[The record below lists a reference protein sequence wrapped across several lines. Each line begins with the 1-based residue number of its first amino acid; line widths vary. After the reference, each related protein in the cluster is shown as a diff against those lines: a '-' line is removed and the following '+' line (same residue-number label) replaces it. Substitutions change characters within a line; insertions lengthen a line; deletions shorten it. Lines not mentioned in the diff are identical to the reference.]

1 MPSLFGRTFK
11 LTVGTLEV
19 SDFRCKFKVEKTLKP
34 DPNKVL
40 IEVFNLSRE
49 HRGALA
55 ELAPGKKIKIGKR
68 TKGQAVTKPQVGR
81 VPVRLEVGY
90 ELTGTEQIFF
100 GDLRTV
106 DSEIDGPDWVTAI
119 ASGDGERAYRTARV
133 NQAFG
138 PKVPVSTAL
147 TAAVKALGLGNGN
160 LSAVLSTLKLQ
171 GQASLFTRGIVLSG
185 PASRVLTDLCRSADL
200 EWSIQDGA
208 IQLVDFGKVLAGRS
222 VLLKPGTGLI
232 GSPNV
237 SADGVCNFKSL
248 IVPGLRCGGVVVL
261 ESEGVKGNFR
271 IEKLA
276 YDGDTHG
283 QDWTVEGWGK
293 RY

>member
-1 MPSLFGRTFK
+1 MSALFERKFA
-11 LTVGTLEV
+11 LTVGTLDV
-19 SDFRCKFKVEKTLKP
+19 SDFRCKFRIEKTLKP
-34 DPNKVL
+34 EPNKAL
-40 IEVFNLSRE
+40 IEIYNLSPA
-49 HRGALA
+49 HRAYLA
-55 ELAPGKKIKIGKR
+55 EMAPGKPSPKGKKAS
-68 TKGQAVTKPQVGR
+68 TAKPLTGAVPC
-81 VPVRLEVGY
+81 RLECGY
-90 ELTGTEQIFF
+90 EATELEQIFF

-119 ASGDGERAYRTARV
+119 SSGDGERAYRSARV
-133 NQAFG
+133 AQAYG

-147 TAAVKALGLGNGN
+147 KAAVKSLGLGDGN
-160 LSAVLSTLKLQ
+160 LGSVLSSLKLQ
-171 GQASLFTRGIVLSG
+171 GAASVYTRGVVLSG
-185 PASRVLTDLCRSADL
+185 SAARALTDICRSADL
-200 EWSIQDGA
+200 EWSVQDGA
-208 IQLVDFGKVLAGRS
+208 VQFVNFGQVLSGRS

-237 SADGVCNFKSL
+237 SADGVVNFKSL
-248 IVPGLRCGGVVVL
+248 IIPGLRCGGVVVL
-261 ESEGVKGNFR
+261 KSAMVEGNFR

>member
-1 MPSLFGRTFK
+1 MTALFGRAFG

-40 IEVFNLSRE
+40 VEVYNLSRE

-55 ELAPGKKIKIGKR
+55 ELAPGKAIKLGKQKK
-68 TKGQAVTKPQVGR
+68 KGVVAKPQAGKI
-81 VPVRLEVGY
+81 PVRLSVGY
-90 ELTGTEQIFF
+90 GEDTDQIFL

-119 ASGDGERAYRTARV
+119 TSGDGERAYRTARV

-138 PKVPVSTAL
+138 PKTPVSAAL
-147 TAAVKALGLGNGN
+147 TSAVKALGLGSGN
-160 LSAVLSTLKLQ
+160 LSAVLSSLKLQ
-171 GQASLFTRGIVLSG
+171 GQANLFARGIVLSG
-185 PASRVLTDLCRSADL
+185 SAARVLTDLCRSADL
-200 EWSIQDGA
+200 EWSIQDGV
-208 IQLVDFGKVLAGRS
+208 IQFVDFGRVLAGRS
-222 VLLKPGTGLI
+222 VLVSPGTGMI

-237 SADGVCNFKSL
+237 SSDGICNFKSL
-248 IVPGLRCGGVVVL
+248 IIPGLRCGGVVVIEAATL
-261 ESEGVKGNFR
+261 DGNFR
-271 IEKLA
+271 VEKLA

-283 QDWTVEGWGK
+283 REWTVEGWGK